1 MIQFS
6 TAERNA
12 RDRER
17 TLQAV
22 FESQYAWLLRWALHF
37 TGNDRAAAEDLV
49 QETFVR
55 LLLAWDSLRDLDD
68 LEPLLYS
75 YLRYTHL
82 SEQRSSQRQALA
94 RLSSAD
100 FDTLALTLRSASIRT
115 AQNLDQ
121 IEVQNELRNILDFL
135 LWRKQSARFASI
147 FLLRFFHGYFPEE
160 IASICM
166 AKRFSVDLGLR
177 QARRELKTHL
187 ADPRRLRVLGR
198 APFPEQKAMKIAV
211 PMEQFEAELRLRIF
225 HWNNGACPSPEEFDS
240 IYSAQNPHGMDT
252 GVLAHVVACE
262 QCLDNV
268 SRRSGAPPPSARS
281 MDESLSRAPRTT
293 SKKSSATEKQKLAS
307 IFAEGENRM
316 REIYDHHPTELM
328 IALNAQVVA
337 VRDIDARASRA
348 TLKVETHSVQTL
360 ELIEIFSE
368 NGLLLLSMPLTSRP
382 PKSQPE
388 IHHAIQLSEDRVLS
402 LTVQFTRDGALIEAT
417 YEDPHGAR
425 DYEDAGQADAPVAIE
440 NSNAGAMPDALSKKR
455 GLSGLRRL
463 LAAVLRLPL
472 RPSILVPGMAVLSGL
487 VLFLVLTVVNHERQ
501 RADANQL
508 MRAAARAESL
518 PPELGKS
525 GAILQRIQIKASGHT
540 AQRSLYRD
548 PAGKRKAKELA
559 LSEDERILRAKFAE
573 AKLDWNNPLSAQ
585 GFRDWHD
592 HLYQQ
597 EDRVTKTGQ
606 DLLTVSTEAKEGEIA
621 AESLTVQSRNFHTVA
636 RSVRLRDGE
645 TIEIA
650 ELSYEAIP
658 WGPLVEQWFEPLAAT
673 SSSVHPAALVA
684 SGPATALSD
693 EQLDLAELSVQKALQ
708 DLHADT
714 ERLELTRASS
724 GVTVNGIVETD
735 ERKIEITERLREI
748 ANVETEIASYRDL
761 QSRSAQSGT
770 ATQLQ
775 EVSVSDGDT
784 PLRGECKKKLI
795 SEDACR
801 KIGYALLNA
810 ASVLV
815 REDRRIHDLQLQF
828 PRDKPLTQISQ
839 GLLAAIARERFSH
852 MEAALDEQE
861 KTLRSLGAELSE
873 TELPETEDAP
883 SGTPF
888 LADAAQRNLSL
899 SKELIY
905 SSNSSSRPEPIIVHD
920 LTVSIRTVRK
930 TIANEASEFQSRPGS
945 TSVTVTTKQ
954 H

>member
-6 TAERNA
+6 TAERSA
-12 RDRER
+12 RDRQR

-22 FESQYAWLLRWALHF
+22 FESQYAWLLRWAMHF

-55 LLLAWDSLRDLDD
+55 LLLAWDTLRDLDD

-82 SEQRSSQRQALA
+82 SEQRNSQRQALA

-100 FDTLALTLRSASIRT
+100 FDTLAVTLRSASIRT

-121 IEVQNELRNILDFL
+121 IEVQNELRSILDFL
-135 LWRKQSARFASI
+135 LWRKQSARFASM

-160 IASICM
+160 IASICL

-187 ADPRRLRVLGR
+187 ADPHRLRVLGR
-198 APFPEQKAMKIAV
+198 APFAEQKPIRIAV
-211 PMEQFEAELRLRIF
+211 PMEQFEEELRLRIF
-225 HWNNGACPSPEEFDS
+225 QWNNGACPSPEEFEC
-240 IYSAQNPHGMDT
+240 IYSAQNPRGMET

-262 QCLDNV
+262 HCLDNV
-268 SRRSGAPPPSARS
+268 SRRSGAPPPTARS
-281 MDESLSRAPRTT
+281 MDESLSRAPRSI
-293 SKKSSATEKQKLAS
+293 SKKNSATVKQKLAR

-316 REIYDHHPTELM
+316 REIYEHRPTELM

-368 NGLLLLSMPLTSRP
+368 DGLLLLSMPITSRP
-382 PKSQPE
+382 PKSDPE
-388 IHHAIQLSEDRVLS
+388 IHHAVQFSEDRMLS
-402 LTVQFTRDGALIEAT
+402 LAVRFTRDGALIEAT

-425 DYEDAGQADAPVAIE
+425 ECEEFEQVDAPVAMA
-440 NSNAGAMPDALSKKR
+440 NSKAGAMPDAPPRMR

-463 LAAVLRLPL
+463 LDGLLQHLTKTSV
-472 RPSILVPGMAVLSGL
+472 LVPGMALLSGL

-501 RADANQL
+501 RTDANQL
-508 MRAAARAESL
+508 LRAAVRAESV
-518 PPELGKS
+518 PPESGKS
-525 GAILQRIQIKASGHT
+525 GAILQRIQIRTSGHA
-540 AQRSLYRD
+540 AQRNLYRD
-548 PAGKRKAKELA
+548 PAGKRKAKELS
-559 LSEDERILRAKFAE
+559 LSEDERILRMKFAE
-573 AKLDWNNPLSAQ
+573 AKLDWDDPLSAQ

-592 HLYQQ
+592 QLYQQ
-597 EDRVTKTGQ
+597 EDRVTRTGQ
-606 DLLTVSTEAKEGEIA
+606 NLLTVSTEAKEGAIA
-621 AESLTVQSRNFHTVA
+621 AETLTVEAGSLHTVA

-645 TIEIA
+645 TVEVA

-658 WGPLVEQWFEPLAAT
+658 WGPEVEQWFEPLAAT
-673 SSSVHPAALVA
+673 SSAVHPASHVVPM
-684 SGPATALSD
+684 PAAPPLTD
-693 EQLDLAELSVQKALQ
+693 EQLDVAELSAQKALQ

-714 ERLELTRASS
+714 ERLELARSPS
-724 GVTVNGIVETD
+724 GVTVKGV
-735 ERKIEITERLREI
+735 
-748 ANVETEIASYRDL
+748 VETEERKTEIAGRLHAIPHVDTAIASYRDL
-761 QSRSAQSGT
+761 QSGNAQNGT
-770 ATQLQ
+770 VTSLQ

-784 PLRGECKKKLI
+784 PLKGECKKKLM

-801 KIGYALLNA
+801 QIGYALLSA
-810 ASVLV
+810 SSVLV
-815 REDRRIHDLQLQF
+815 RESRRIHDLQTQY
-828 PRDKPLTQISQ
+828 PQDKPLTQTSVS
-839 GLLAAIARERFSH
+839 LLAAIARERLGH
-852 MEAALDEQE
+852 MQAALDEQE
-861 KTLRSLGAELSE
+861 KALRSLSD
-873 TELPETEDAP
+873 ELPEKENTP

-888 LADAAQRNLSL
+888 LADAAQRNLTL

-905 SSNSSSRPEPIIVHD
+905 SSNGSSRPGPIIVHD
-920 LTVSIRTVRK
+920 LTMSIRAVREM
-930 TIANEASEFQSRPGS
+930 ISHESSEFQSRMGS

-954 H
+954 Q